1 MSDRQYKQR
10 NIGDVIANDAVLV
23 ERVSGRLWKIKCSC
37 GNVFIGQPSYSS
49 GRCRECGYKFLS
61 KKRMV
66 HGESPSSAKNSTRLY
81 EIWSGMKN
89 RCGNPNNHNYK
100 DYGGRGITV
109 CSDWQDYLPFKK
121 WALENGYSEDL
132 TIDRIDVNG
141 GYSPSNCRWAT
152 RKEQAQN
159 RRKTS
164 YGNGR

>member
-1 MSDRQYKQR
+1 MNNRQYNRRKT
-10 NIGDVIANDAVLV
+10 GDVIENGAILV
-23 ERVSGRLWKIKCSC
+23 ERVNNRLWEIKCSC
-37 GNVFIGQPSYSS
+37 GNVFVGQPSDSS
-49 GRCRECGYKFLS
+49 GRCRECGYKLLS
-61 KKRMV
+61 QKRTI

-109 CSDWQDYLPFKK
+109 CPEWQSYLPFKK

-132 TIDRIDVNG
+132 TIDRINVNG

-152 RKEQAQN
+152 RKEQSEN
-159 RRKTS
+159 RRNTKH
-164 YGNGR
+164 GDG